1 MFFDKESVGKIMIEL
16 DRLLESYKRLA
27 SDGGQFDGDA
37 ISDDM
42 VYRERRF
49 NDSKK

>member
-27 SDGGQFDGDA
+27 SDGG
-37 ISDDM
+37 
-42 VYRERRF
+42 
-49 NDSKK
+49 